1 MPKLHSSLGVFYFPK
16 NNTIKIIYFTD
27 NKIYRLRGVM
37 IILSSNSEMKEAK
50 IKKKYEQMA
59 QSTNPKSKV
68 LKDCLMA
75 FLVGG
80 LICDVGQFVHNIIAG
95 FGYYPEEQ
103 VSSIVSIIMVFI
115 GALLTGTGI
124 YCKIAQFG
132 GAGTVVPIT
141 GFSNAVVSPAIEFK
155 KEGFVFGVA
164 AKMFTIAG
172 PVLVYGIGT
181 SVIIGIIYY
190 ITTLF

>member
-1 MPKLHSSLGVFYFPK
+1 M
-16 NNTIKIIYFTD
+16 D
-27 NKIYRLRGVM
+27 
-37 IILSSNSEMKEAK
+37 EEAAK
-50 IKKKYEQMA
+50 QWL
-59 QSTNPKSKV
+59 P
-68 LKDCLMA
+68 
-75 FLVGG
+75 
-80 LICDVGQFVHNIIAG
+80 
-95 FGYYPEEQ
+95 
-103 VSSIVSIIMVFI
+103 IIMIFI
-115 GALLTGTGI
+115 GALLTGFGV
-124 YCKIAQFG
+124 YDKIASFG

-190 ITTLF
+190 ILGLLGIVE

>member
-1 MPKLHSSLGVFYFPK
+1 MIDIQVKRSV
-16 NNTIKIIYFTD
+16 IILNVTS
-27 NKIYRLRGVM
+27 NRQEEHLKKIYNKM
-37 IILSSNSEMKEAK
+37 ANEA
-50 IKKKYEQMA
+50 I
-59 QSTNPKSKV
+59 PKSKIFQ
-68 LKDCLMA
+68 DCLKA

-80 LICDVGQFVHNIIAG
+80 LICDIGQFILN
-95 FGYYPEEQ
+95 
-103 VSSIVSIIMVFI
+103 VSIKLGFSQEEVMNIVPIIMIFL

-124 YCKIAQFG
+124 YTKLAQFG

-155 KEGFVFGVA
+155 KEGFIFGVA

-172 PVLVYGIGT
+172 PVLVYGISA

-190 ITTLF
+190 IGMLM